1 LGRILVPEAL
11 AKAGYEVKRHDDLF
25 PQKTADPLWLA
36 EVGRRGWLALSRNK
50 SIRYVRIERDA
61 VMLSGVAFF
70 IVLAKG
76 LSGYQVAEMLAATI
90 PAIIR
95 FRERH
100 APPFIAKVHRPTPG
114 QSSGRVE
121 MSLTLAEWEKSR
133 RL

>member
-1 LGRILVPEAL
+1 M
-11 AKAGYEVKRHDDLF
+11 KAGYQVQRHDDLF
-25 PQKTADPLWLA
+25 PQKTADPTWLA

-50 SIRYVRIERDA
+50 AIRYVSIERDA

-76 LSGYQVAEMLAATI
+76 LTGHQVAEMLAPTI

-100 APPFIAKVHRPTPG
+100 SPPFIAKVHRPTPG
-114 QSSGRVE
+114 QTSGQVE
-121 MSLTLAEWEKSR
+121 MSLTLAEWKRSR
-133 RL
+133 KP